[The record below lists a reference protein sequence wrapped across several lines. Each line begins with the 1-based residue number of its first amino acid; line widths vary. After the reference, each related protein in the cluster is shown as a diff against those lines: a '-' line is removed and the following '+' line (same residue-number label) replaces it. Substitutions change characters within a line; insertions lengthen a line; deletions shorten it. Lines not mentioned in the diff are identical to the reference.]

1 MKKNKIKIIIVIVML
16 ALGIT
21 LIVTGIVFN
30 DKKKEPT
37 PTENNTNGELLGE
50 ARVRVQDEIVG
61 VIEKY
66 LADDTKIR
74 KYLDEKGERK
84 ITLKEL
90 KDNVKTDI
98 SEFEKLKYGCDS
110 ELTMIDFSEDYSKHT
125 ISLTC
130 DALLKK

>member
-16 ALGIT
+16 ALGVS
-21 LIVTGIVFN
+21 LIVTGVVFN
-30 DKKKEPT
+30 SKKEEPT
-37 PTENNTNGELLGE
+37 PIENNLDGELLGE
-50 ARVRVQDEIVG
+50 ERVKVQDEIVE

-74 KYLDEKGERK
+74 EYLDEKGERK

-98 SEFEKLKYGCDS
+98 SAFEKLKYGCDS